1 MLTIGEIQQIVL
13 KRLEKESFISKPA
26 SLYEPIGYIM
36 SIGGK
41 RLRPMLVIMAA
52 QLYGKP
58 YESVIDA
65 AIGVEVF
72 HNFTLMHDDIMD
84 QAPIR
89 RGKPTVHQAWDIN
102 TAILSGDT
110 MMVMAYDHLLHS
122 RSANIVE
129 ILHTFNQTAREV
141 CEGQQLDMDF
151 EKRLDVSIPEYM
163 EMIRLKTSVLMA
175 AALKIGA
182 LYADAPKEDLDNL
195 YCFGEKIGLAF
206 QLKDDLLDVFGDESK
221 FGKQTGNDI
230 ITNKKTYL
238 LVRCLA
244 DADMNDRAELE
255 SWLHVHDRPQEKIDA
270 VTALYRRYNIPE
282 KTNEVI
288 EGLYQEGVGYLE
300 LVKVDPVMKKPLYD
314 FTEALRLRDS

>member
-1 MLTIGEIQQIVL
+1 MLTIGEIQEIVS
-13 KRLEKESFISKPA
+13 KKLEKESFISEPA
-26 SLYEPIGYIM
+26 SLYEPIDYIM

-41 RLRPMLVIMAA
+41 RLRPMLVIIAA

-58 YESVIDA
+58 VESVIDA
-65 AIGVEVF
+65 AVGVEVF
-72 HNFTLMHDDIMD
+72 HNFTLVHDDIMD

-89 RGKPTVHQAWDIN
+89 RGKKTVHKAWDIN

-110 MMVMAYDHLLHS
+110 MMVLAYDHLLRSHS
-122 RSANIVE
+122 KNIVQ
-129 ILHTFNQTAREV
+129 ILNTFNQTAREV
-141 CEGQQLDMDF
+141 CEGQQYDMDF
-151 EKRLDVSIPEYM
+151 EKRSDVSIGEYM

-182 LYADAPKEDLDNL
+182 LYADAPEEDLENL
-195 YCFGEKIGLAF
+195 YRFGEKIGLAF

-244 DADMNDRAELE
+244 DASQSDRAALE
-255 SWLHVHDRPQEKIDA
+255 SWLKVNDRPQEKINE
-270 VTALYRRYNIPE
+270 VTKLYRKYNIPE
-282 KTNEVI
+282 KTNLLI
-288 EGLYQEGVGYLE
+288 EELYSEGVHYLG
-300 LVKVDPVMKKPLYD
+300 KVTVEVALKKPLHD
-314 FTEALRLRDS
+314 FAEALRLRDS

>member
-1 MLTIGEIQQIVL
+1 MLTIGEIQ
-13 KRLEKESFISKPA
+13 RLVAKKLATEVFISKPA
-26 SLYEPIGYIM
+26 NLYEPIEYIM

-41 RLRPMLVIMAA
+41 RLRPMLVILAA

-58 YESVIDA
+58 VESVIDA
-65 AIGVEVF
+65 AVGVEVF

-89 RGKPTVHQAWDIN
+89 RGKKTVHNVWDIN

-110 MMVMAYDHLLHS
+110 MMVLAYDHLLRS
-122 RSANIVE
+122 RSSNIVD

-141 CEGQQLDMDF
+141 CEGQQYDMDF
-151 EKRLDVSIPEYM
+151 EKRGDVTIEEYM

-182 LYADAPKEDLDNL
+182 LYADAPADDLDNL
-195 YCFGEKIGLAF
+195 YRFGEKIGLAF
-206 QLKDDLLDVFGDESK
+206 QLKDDLLDVFGEESK

-238 LVRCLA
+238 LVRCLE
-244 DADMNDRAELE
+244 DASKDDREELKK
-255 SWLHVHDRPQEKIDA
+255 WLQIHDQPEEKITA
-270 VTALYRRYNIPE
+270 VTAIYRKYEIPE
-282 KTNEVI
+282 KTNQLIDELYR
-288 EGLYQEGVGYLE
+288 EGIVYLE
-300 LVKVDPVMKKPLYD
+300 QVNVDEAMKKPLYEL
-314 FTEALRLRDS
+314 TEALRLRDS